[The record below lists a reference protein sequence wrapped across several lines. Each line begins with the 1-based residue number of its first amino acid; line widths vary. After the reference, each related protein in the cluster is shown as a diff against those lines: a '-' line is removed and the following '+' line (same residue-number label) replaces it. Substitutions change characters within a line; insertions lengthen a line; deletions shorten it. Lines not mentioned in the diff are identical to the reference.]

1 MEQTLSTLEKTAFLK
16 TTKLFASIP
25 TDVLAQLADRTRE
38 LHFDAGQV
46 IFSEGEDNHGA
57 YVVVEGMIEIRKG
70 RALEGVRG
78 PGVGFSE
85 LSLGEGEPHTFS
97 AIATQH
103 THLLNLSNE
112 SLFDT
117 MLDFPEVG
125 VAMVRVLSQRMSE
138 QAQRINDLEGE
149 AAHLAATLR
158 ASGVE
163 APPYVSGASRR
174 EEVSG

>member
-1 MEQTLSTLEKTAFLK
+1 MEQMLSTLEKTALLK

-25 TDVLAQLADRTRE
+25 TDVLTQLADRVRE
-38 LHFDAGQV
+38 LHFEAGQV
-46 IFSEGEDNHGA
+46 IFSEGEANHGA
-57 YVVVEGMIEIRKG
+57 YIVVEGLIEIRKG

-85 LSLGEGEPHTFS
+85 LSLGEGEPHIFS
-97 AIATQH
+97 AIATQPS
-103 THLLNLSNE
+103 HLLNLSNE

-125 VAMVRVLSQRMSE
+125 VGMVRVLSQRVSE
-138 QAQRINDLEGE
+138 QAQLINDLEGQV
-149 AAHLAATLR
+149 AQLATALR

-163 APPYVSGASRR
+163 SPPYASGGNPPPES
-174 EEVSG
+174 